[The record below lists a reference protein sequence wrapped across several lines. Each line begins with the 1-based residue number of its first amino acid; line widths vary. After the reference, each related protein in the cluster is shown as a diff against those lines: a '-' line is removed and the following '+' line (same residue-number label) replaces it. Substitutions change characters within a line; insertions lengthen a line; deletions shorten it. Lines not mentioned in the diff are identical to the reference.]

1 MRSRFGRAGLA
12 LALLA
17 LLECLFAQV
26 GWAKTYYVATWGN
39 DPATHV
45 DGVDGTKTNPWK
57 SINYGD
63 AKRILLPGDK
73 VVVAAGHYY
82 APNTANGWI
91 IGYCSGTPENPIT
104 YVAQGRVILD
114 GSVQAGGVPRTVD
127 GTVVLIGH
135 ATGGSDNSG
144 RADYIVF
151 DGFEI
156 IGSSRCLDVKQYNNL
171 TYAETGVIV
180 RNCILRDPRTKSG
193 GAGGQ
198 MIMANGIHDC
208 QFYNNI
214 IAITDTSL
222 LGAAR
227 AFASQNNACRNK
239 FFNNTIYINGPAT
252 TVSPQVLNGAFF
264 ITDLNKTCVGILD
277 WTKLEWGVNDETGDW
292 TEYAWNVCKTPD
304 DPPAP
309 GDPPG
314 TDYRN
319 VLKNNI
325 IWVKNPLSHGI
336 WNTCNPV
343 IYPPGGYSSRG
354 HDPGL
359 VHSNNVFS
367 PAGVNGVGGLRYVVD
382 FLLDVEPGVED
393 NCPFPEDAYPHI
405 HTFYPT
411 EFETNSLSFVSTD
424 PNSPDF
430 FKLPA
435 GSPAIDAGVDM
446 GLPYYGTAPDLGAVE
461 YIPSAYATGSI
472 KDALGQ
478 ADGSVIKLSNVVVTV
493 GNGTL
498 LNNVIY
504 VEEEARTAGVAVQ
517 SSPMLTQVTEGQRI
531 EVTGTLDKSGPQPII
546 RALNVK
552 LVGGSGGGFADETPL
567 KPLGTPN
574 KSAAGEVGLDNT
586 GMLVTIWGKV
596 TAVDSSY
603 FCVDDGSG
611 RTDGMGHA
619 GIPVLI
625 SEQTTPIT
633 TPTESYVAVTGV
645 LGKKDLGGG
654 AVTVIRPRAQ
664 TDIR

>member
-1 MRSRFGRAGLA
+1 MGRRFGRVGLA
-12 LALLA
+12 LAFFVVLG
-17 LLECLFAQV
+17 CLFAQV

-82 APNTANGWI
+82 APDIANGWI

-114 GSVQAGGVPRTVD
+114 GSVQAGGVPRTKD

-135 ATGGSDNSG
+135 ATRAPDNSG

-156 IGSSRCLDVKQYNNL
+156 IGSRRCLDVKQYNNT

-180 RNCILRDPRTKSG
+180 RNCILRDARSIDGPG
-193 GAGGQ
+193 GY
-198 MIMANGIHDC
+198 IVMANGIHDC

-214 IAITDTSL
+214 IAVTDTSL
-222 LGAAR
+222 QGVTRGFSSENHCL
-227 AFASQNNACRNK
+227 RNK
-239 FFNNTIYINGPAT
+239 VFNNTIYIDGPPSTLDPLAYSGGVIFSKLSTVAT
-252 TVSPQVLNGAFF
+252 T
-264 ITDLNKTCVGILD
+264 GIMD
-277 WTKLEWGVNDETGDW
+277 WTKLEWNDATGLYPD
-292 TEYAWNVCKTPD
+292 YAWNVAKTPD

-325 IWVKNPLSHGI
+325 IWAKNQERVVR
-336 WNTCNPV
+336 NVT
-343 IYPPGGYSSRG
+343 YPTVYPQGGDANRA

-359 VHSNNVFS
+359 VHTNNVFA
-367 PAGVNGVGGLRYVVD
+367 PAGVDGVGGISFAAFYLAAVPETTPD
-382 FLLDVEPGVED
+382 A
-393 NCPFPEDAYPHI
+393 NCPFPESSYPH
-405 HTFYPT
+405 HHVFFPS

-446 GLPYYGTAPDLGAVE
+446 GLPYYGAAPDLGAVE
-461 YIPSAYATGSI
+461 YIPTTYAASGI

-478 ADGSVIKLSNVVVTV
+478 ASGTVVKLSNVVVTV

-504 VEEEARTAGVAVQ
+504 VEEETRAAGVAVQ
-517 SSPMLTQVTEGQRI
+517 SSPMLTQVAEGQRI
-531 EVTGTLDKSGPQPII
+531 EVTGTLDKSGPQPIV
-546 RALNVK
+546 RALSVK
-552 LVGGSGGGFADETPL
+552 LVGGSGGAFADETPL

-586 GMLVTIWGKV
+586 GLLVTIWGKV
-596 TAVDSSY
+596 TAVDGSY

-625 SEQTTPIT
+625 SEQVTPIT

-664 TDIR
+664 ADIR